1 MKDLAN
7 YFKLILRPKV
17 LMAIAR
23 LLGEL
28 GNALEDKQLT
38 AAERNR
44 VMSAFWPVVRVYRK
58 A

>member
-44 VMSAFWPVVRVYRK
+44 VMSAFWQVVRVYRK